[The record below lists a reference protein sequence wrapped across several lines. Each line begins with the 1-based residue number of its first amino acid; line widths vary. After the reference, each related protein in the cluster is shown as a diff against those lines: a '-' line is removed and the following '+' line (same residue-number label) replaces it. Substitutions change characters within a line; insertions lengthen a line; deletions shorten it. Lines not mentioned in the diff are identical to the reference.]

1 MINQVI
7 EKIKGFLLSPVET
20 FRKSRG
26 DTAVPVIAY
35 FIVLLVFYGLL
46 SAVISAA
53 GIMKNPIP
61 SVMKMG
67 LGVADP
73 VVVFITVFFSVII
86 AWLFLILIWG
96 LWLHIFVYIAGG
108 RKDIMQT
115 EKAAIYGSTP
125 FLLLGWIPVIGLVI
139 GGIWAIILTI
149 LGLRELQEIT
159 TGKAILA
166 YVLALVIIFVIL
178 ILIVGW
184 LVIALMSGM
193 APSNAMAY

>member
-1 MINQVI
+1 
-7 EKIKGFLLSPVET
+7 
-20 FRKSRG
+20 
-26 DTAVPVIAY
+26 
-35 FIVLLVFYGLL
+35 
-46 SAVISAA
+46 
-53 GIMKNPIP
+53 
-61 SVMKMG
+61 
-67 LGVADP
+67 
-73 VVVFITVFFSVII
+73 
-86 AWLFLILIWG
+86 
-96 LWLHIFVYIAGG
+96 VYIAGG

-149 LGLRELQEIT
+149 IGLRELHEIT

-166 YVLALVIIFVIL
+166 YVLALAIIFVIL

-193 APSNAMAY
+193 APSNAMGY